1 MLDFEAAKRVA
12 FERWLSA
19 FVNEPGGPAIIQDD
33 QCEEFEWGWLISWG
47 PSDPEKVATE
57 KRRWGR
63 LPILVDR
70 ITGEIQLVS
79 TAGPNIAIMKLLQR
93 RPASCQSPD
102 VTQEELGGLTKVTV
116 SMRAFTPLRDLQQG
130 SESAGSI
137 EVFRRTKG

>member
-19 FVNEPGGPAIIQDD
+19 FVNEPGGPPIIQDD
-33 QCEEFEWGWLISWG
+33 KCEEFEWGWLISWG
-47 PSDPEKVATE
+47 PSDPEKVAAE

-70 ITGEIQLVS
+70 VTSEIQLVS
-79 TAGPNIAIMKLLQR
+79 TAGPNVAIMKLLQR

-116 SMRAFTPLRDLQQG
+116 SMRALTPLRDLQQD

-137 EVFRRTKG
+137 EVFRRTSG